1 MINLPHSNRPVL
13 TKQQEVI
20 RRLLIYENLTS
31 ADIAKHLKC
40 SVLTVKWHLTN
51 IYKLYKVKSK
61 YELMFLELKRI
72 SKNGVDKPY

>member
-13 TKQQEVI
+13 TKHQEVV

-31 ADIAKHLKC
+31 TQIAKQLKR
-40 SVLTVKWHLTN
+40 SDKTIKGHLTE
-51 IYKLYKVKSK
+51 IYKLYAVKSK

-72 SKNGVDKPY
+72 SKNGVASI